1 MAMHRL
7 PTRVRYLQWDE
18 ANEAPLD
25 VDELFDAMAEDLIRD
40 GDMDLALQ
48 KAFRWGFQ
56 RPDGGH
62 MGGLRDLM
70 QRLRRQRQQMIDQF
84 DFNSIVDDIRDELKQ
99 IVDAEKRTIDER
111 SQALDASEDEHA
123 AGLRDYLDKRRQKLQ
138 SLPFDPAGKIGA
150 LQDYEFLNPD
160 AQRAFDELMQRLQQQ
175 VADSLF
181 QNLKDSLSGEGSGS
195 SMDQLSELL
204 QEVNEALEQASRG
217 EQPDLDKL
225 NNKWAQQLG
234 GRVNSIEE
242 LAERLR
248 SRMAAS
254 QALMSMLSPSQR
266 RELQQVIAQTAAD
279 AGILDQMQRLRQNL
293 GAIPTPSMRQSR
305 MHDRE
310 RLSLDV
316 ATDLLQ
322 RASQMEQLEHELR
335 GVTDIEDLQGLDPEL
350 LESVLSE
357 EDRSWL
363 NQWAKVSEQL
373 QDAGFAS
380 EGRRGLELT
389 PRAIRRIGEHALAEI
404 FSALNAGSQGSHDMQ
419 RRGRAGELT
428 ETSSPWQYGDPFVL
442 DLPRTIM
449 NGIMRQGPGA
459 PVRLQQDDFDVY
471 DREART
477 STATV
482 LLIDMSR
489 SMIHNGCWDAA
500 KRAALA
506 LDTLIRGK
514 YPRDMLELVG
524 FSATAHRLKMT
535 ELPSLEWNEYNVGTN
550 LHHGLQIARE
560 LLRKE
565 TGRNRQVIV
574 ITDGEPT
581 AHLRDGEVQFNY
593 PPTRET
599 FDATLRE
606 VMRCTREDITINTFL
621 LEQTPYMSR
630 FIEDLMRINRGRVIN
645 ASPNRLGSYVLKDF
659 LRQRTVR
666 VA

>member
-1 MAMHRL
+1 MAIHRL
-7 PTRVRYLQWDE
+7 PIHVRYIQWDE
-18 ANEAPLD
+18 ANESPLD
-25 VDELFDAMAEDLIRD
+25 VNELFDAMAEDLIRD

-56 RPDGGH
+56 MPDGSH

-70 QRLRRQRQQMIDQF
+70 QRLRRERQHMLDQF
-84 DFNSIVDDIRDELKQ
+84 DFNSIVDDIRDELQK
-99 IVDAEKRTIDER
+99 ITDAERETVQER
-111 SQALDASEDEHA
+111 QDALAAADADLP
-123 AGLRDYLDKRRQKLQ
+123 GIKDMLDKRQQKLD
-138 SLPFDPAGKIGA
+138 SLPPDPAGQINA
-150 LQDYEFLNPD
+150 LQDYEFLNPE
-160 AQRAFDELMQRLQQQ
+160 AQQAFDELVQRLQQQ

-181 QNLKDSLSGEGSGS
+181 KNLKDSLGGDGGAG

-204 QEVNEALEQASRG
+204 NDINEALEQSRNG
-217 EQPDLDKL
+217 EPVDLDRL

-234 GRVNSIEE
+234 GRVDSVEE

-254 QALMSMLSPSQR
+254 QALMGMLSPSQR
-266 RELQQVIAQTAAD
+266 RELQQLIQQTAMN
-279 AGILDQMQRLRQNL
+279 AGIMDQLQRLRENL
-293 GAIPTPSMRQSR
+293 GAIPSPNMRQSR
-305 MHDRE
+305 MHDSE
-310 RLSLDV
+310 QLSLDV
-316 ATDLLQ
+316 ATDVLEQ
-322 RASQMEQLEHELR
+322 ASQMELLEHELR
-335 GVTDIEDLQGLDPEL
+335 AVTDMEDLQGLDPQL
-350 LESVLSE
+350 LEDVLN
-357 EDRSWL
+357 EDDRAWL
-363 NQWAKVSEQL
+363 DQWAKVTQQL
-373 QDAGFAS
+373 EDAGFATQ
-380 EGRRGLELT
+380 GRRGLELT
-389 PRAIRRIGEHALAEI
+389 PRAIRRIGEHALSEI
-404 FSALNAGSQGSHDMQ
+404 FSALNLGTQGDHDM
-419 RRGRAGELT
+419 RRQGRAGELT

-449 NGIMRQGPGA
+449 NGIMRNGPGA
-459 PVRLQQDDFDVY
+459 PVHLQQGDFDVF

-524 FSATAHRLKMT
+524 FSATAHRLQMT

-560 LLRKE
+560 LLRPEK
-565 TGRNRQVIV
+565 GRNRQVIV

-581 AHLRDGEVQFNY
+581 AYLENGEVQFNY

-606 VMRCTREDITINTFL
+606 VMRCTREGITINTFL

-645 ASPNRLGSYVLKDF
+645 ASPNKLGSYVLKDF
-659 LRQRTVR
+659 LRQRTIKVN
-666 VA
+666 

>member
-1 MAMHRL
+1 MAIHRL
-7 PTRVRYLQWDE
+7 PIHVRYLQWDE
-18 ANEAPLD
+18 ANESPLD
-25 VDELFDAMAEDLIRD
+25 VNELFDAMAEDLIRD

-56 RPDGGH
+56 MPDGSH

-70 QRLRRQRQQMIDQF
+70 QRLRRERQRMIDQF
-84 DFNSIVDDIRDELKQ
+84 DFNSIVDDIRDELKK
-99 IVDAEKRTIDER
+99 ITDAERATVQER
-111 SQALDASEDEHA
+111 QRALAAADADLPSIKDM
-123 AGLRDYLDKRRQKLQ
+123 LDKRQQKLD
-138 SLPFDPAGKIGA
+138 SLPPDAAGQINA
-150 LQDYEFLNPD
+150 LQNYEFLNPE
-160 AQRAFDELMQRLQQQ
+160 AQKAFDELVQRLQQQ

-181 QNLKDSLSGEGSGS
+181 KNLKDSLGGDGGAG

-204 QEVNEALEQASRG
+204 NDINEALEQSRNG
-217 EQPDLDKL
+217 EPVDLDRL

-234 GRVNSIEE
+234 GRVDSVEE

-254 QALMSMLSPSQR
+254 QALMGMLSPSQR
-266 RELQQVIAQTAAD
+266 RELQQLIQQAAMN
-279 AGILDQMQRLRQNL
+279 AGVLDQLQRLRENL
-293 GAIPTPSMRQSR
+293 GAIPTPNMRQSR
-305 MHDRE
+305 MHDSE
-310 RLSLDV
+310 QLSLDV
-316 ATDLLQ
+316 ATDVLEQ
-322 RASQMEQLEHELR
+322 ASQMELLEHELR
-335 GVTDIEDLQGLDPEL
+335 AVTDIEDLQGLDPQL
-350 LESVLSE
+350 LEEVLND
-357 EDRSWL
+357 EDRAWL
-363 NQWAKVSEQL
+363 DQWAKVTQQL
-373 QDAGFAS
+373 EDAGFATQ
-380 EGRRGLELT
+380 GRRGLELT
-389 PRAIRRIGEHALAEI
+389 PRAIRRIGEHALSEI
-404 FSALNAGSQGSHDMQ
+404 FSALNLGTQGDHDM
-419 RRGRAGELT
+419 RRQGRAGELT

-449 NGIMRQGPGA
+449 NGIMRNGPGA
-459 PVRLQQDDFDVY
+459 PVHLRQDDFDVF

-560 LLRKE
+560 LLRPEK
-565 TGRNRQVIV
+565 GRNRQVIV

-581 AHLRDGEVQFNY
+581 AYLEDGEVQFNY

-606 VMRCTREDITINTFL
+606 VMRCTREGITINTFL

-645 ASPNRLGSYVLKDF
+645 ASPNKLGSYVLKDF
-659 LRQRTVR
+659 LRQRTVK
-666 VA
+666 VN